1 MTQLA
6 FIFKFNVFHFRFDE
20 SLSLLFFT
28 GSQYSKY
35 KRYDFQMSNVWLL
48 FGVVFGIRISE
59 LPGWVQIPPLVEK
72 ARAPYIKKHKN

>member
-1 MTQLA
+1 MTQLD

-20 SLSLLFFT
+20 SLSLLLFFT
-28 GSQYSKY
+28 CFQYSTY
-35 KRYDFQMSNVWLL
+35 KRYDFQMSNVTVWLL

-72 ARAPYIKKHKN
+72 ARAPNIKT

>member
-1 MTQLA
+1 MTQLD

-20 SLSLLFFT
+20 FSLLLFFT
-28 GSQYSKY
+28 FFQYSTY
-35 KRYDFQMSNVWLL
+35 KRYDFQMSNVTVWLL

-72 ARAPYIKKHKN
+72 ARAPNIKT